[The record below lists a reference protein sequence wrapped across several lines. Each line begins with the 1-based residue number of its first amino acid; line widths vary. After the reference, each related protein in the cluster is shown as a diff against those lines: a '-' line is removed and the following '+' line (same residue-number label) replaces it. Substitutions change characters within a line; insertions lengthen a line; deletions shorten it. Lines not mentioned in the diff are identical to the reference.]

1 MNIIDPGEMIM
12 SKKGRRITNNR
23 TRNIKEATQITN
35 TTTIIIKIILK
46 MKVNSLVNHNR
57 YKIVIKRKRFRL
69 KKPSECFNHFLIIL
83 FCLFEKRNF
92 FNF

>member
-57 YKIVIKRKRFRL
+57 YKIVIKRKRLGNVCEPDRPL
-69 KKPSECFNHFLIIL
+69 NNYRPPP
-83 FCLFEKRNF
+83 RGMPPPPPM
-92 FNF
+92 